1 MAGVVYNLKRMFV
14 KNSPH
19 QAIDPFKQSHYLNSL
34 DPKTLREILFFSE
47 QKLFMELAP
56 EAIDRTVFF
65 VSAPP
70 TRFLLERCAKMG
82 PKSLLNYELDPF
94 IPPSF
99 PQMFS
104 VTGGLKPLAV
114 QQNYFEIGF
123 VPAAGFYKM
132 DMASS
137 IPQISSSLING
148 GRVLLSLIH
157 PSLELFL
164 YNQNPASPHK
174 APNSFQNYFSVLKDN
189 NLYIEG
195 LLEGV
200 IDRDLKPFFTS
211 PGGGDYFEE
220 LRGIPLVL
228 FLRAVKFV
236 RS

>member
-1 MAGVVYNLKRMFV
+1 MAGVVTNLKRMFV
-14 KNSPH
+14 KNSSDPL
-19 QAIDPFKQSHYLNSL
+19 IDSFRQSHYLNAL
-34 DPKTLREILFFSE
+34 DPKTLREILLFAE
-47 QKLFMELAP
+47 QRFFMELSPQA
-56 EAIDRTVFF
+56 DNKQVLF
-65 VSAPP
+65 VSAPV
-70 TRFLLERCAKMG
+70 TKFLLERCAKMG
-82 PKSLLNYELDPF
+82 PASLLNYELDPY

-114 QQNYFEIGF
+114 RQNYFDMAF

-132 DMASS
+132 DIASS
-137 IPQISSSLING
+137 IPQISASLLNG
-148 GRVLLSLIH
+148 GRMILSVIH

-174 APNSFQNYFSVLKDN
+174 APNNFQNYFSVLKDN
-189 NLYIEG
+189 HLYLEG

-200 IDRDLKPFFTS
+200 IDRELKPFFTT
-211 PGGGDYFEE
+211 PRGGDYFEE

-236 RS
+236 KM